1 MSAPDLAAGAAP
13 VRQGPAPRLLGDP
26 LRVLLG
32 IGLGVSVALHGQMA
46 VAGTH
51 GAGWAVVMGV
61 MAALCLSCLVALGR
75 SGDLGRTVR
84 MTMGMALAMAL
95 AHTLMIPLL
104 GGSGG
109 HSAHAHHGGVPAG
122 AAEAAAPGAGHGG
135 MLLVVVVELA
145 VAALAVAWLRRHDRR
160 PARRPD

>member
-1 MSAPDLAAGAAP
+1 VSAPELAAGAAP
-13 VRQGPAPRLLGDP
+13 VRQRPVPRLLGDP

-32 IGLGVSVALHGQMA
+32 TGVGVSVALHGQMA

-61 MAALCLSCLVALGR
+61 MAALCLSCLVALAR
-75 SGDLGRTVR
+75 VGDLVRTVR

-109 HSAHAHHGGVPAG
+109 HSAHAHHGGAG
-122 AAEAAAPGAGHGG
+122 ATEAAASGAGHGG

-160 PARRPD
+160 PARRPV